1 MRNSDLDGE
10 EGYGSLE
17 NILHVKHMR
26 KLDNNSQ
33 KAYVK
38 KLWVENPKVYS
49 QWKQWCIELD
59 QLPDFF
65 GTDDNPILLLFLK
78 ILYMVLNY
86 KIFFVLFFRLNRILR
101 QVIFKTETNTI
112 IKEYNPHNHRAVVQV
127 VKKCPKRK

>member
-38 KLWVENPKVYS
+38 KLWEENPKVYF

-65 GTDDNPILLLFLK
+65 GTDDKPILIDESKL
-78 ILYMVLNY
+78 
-86 KIFFVLFFRLNRILR
+86 
-101 QVIFKTETNTI
+101 
-112 IKEYNPHNHRAVVQV
+112 
-127 VKKCPKRK
+127 

>member
-38 KLWVENPKVYS
+38 KLWEENPNVYS

-59 QLPDFF
+59 
-65 GTDDNPILLLFLK
+65 
-78 ILYMVLNY
+78 
-86 KIFFVLFFRLNRILR
+86 
-101 QVIFKTETNTI
+101 
-112 IKEYNPHNHRAVVQV
+112 
-127 VKKCPKRK
+127 

>member
-1 MRNSDLDGE
+1 MNIAWRNIRFKLSKNFKLDIMRNSDLDGE

-38 KLWVENPKVYS
+38 KLWEENPKVYS

-65 GTDDNPILLLFLK
+65 GTDDNPIPIDESKL
-78 ILYMVLNY
+78 
-86 KIFFVLFFRLNRILR
+86 
-101 QVIFKTETNTI
+101 
-112 IKEYNPHNHRAVVQV
+112 
-127 VKKCPKRK
+127 

>member
-17 NILHVKHMR
+17 NILHVKYMR

-38 KLWVENPKVYS
+38 KLWEENPKVYS

-65 GTDDNPILLLFLK
+65 GTDDNPIPIDESKL
-78 ILYMVLNY
+78 
-86 KIFFVLFFRLNRILR
+86 
-101 QVIFKTETNTI
+101 
-112 IKEYNPHNHRAVVQV
+112 
-127 VKKCPKRK
+127 

>member
-1 MRNSDLDGE
+1 MGNRNIADLDGE

-65 GTDDNPILLLFLK
+65 GTDDNPIPIDESKL
-78 ILYMVLNY
+78 
-86 KIFFVLFFRLNRILR
+86 
-101 QVIFKTETNTI
+101 
-112 IKEYNPHNHRAVVQV
+112 
-127 VKKCPKRK
+127 